1 MMIEDFFYGGILRDA
16 GWLCLLI
23 AGAGFIYTLAA
34 AFCVKQFFR
43 APGRA
48 ATSFPPVSILKPLH
62 GDEAGLRSNLEM
74 LCRLDYPGDL
84 EIVFGVQDAA
94 DPAITQVRRLQRDY
108 PAARIALV
116 IDSSEHGSNR
126 KISNVINMMPSAS
139 HDILVL
145 SDSDIGIDRDYL
157 TRIVGELAKPEIGL
171 VTCLYRGQ
179 PHPGL
184 WPRLGSMAIDYNFL
198 PSVIFGMKVGLAKPC
213 FGSTMALRQSTLVR
227 IGGFQAFANQL
238 ADDNAIGEA
247 VRRIGLEVAIP
258 PMVVTHACAENR
270 LRDLITHEI
279 RWSRTIRLVA
289 GAGFAGSVI
298 THPLPFAV
306 AAVLAHH
313 GSDFSLAVLA
323 ATILARFWLRNVVDQ
338 AVGLKGRSS
347 RWWLLPIRDTLSF
360 IVFCATFFVGKVTWR
375 GRQFVVG
382 ADGTFAAVEEL

>member
-1 MMIEDFFYGGILRDA
+1 MTINDFFYSSALRDA

-23 AGAGFIYTLAA
+23 AAAGFIYTLAA
-34 AFCVKQFFR
+34 ALCVKQFFR
-43 APGRA
+43 KPGSA

-74 LCRLDYPGDL
+74 LCRLDYPGEL

-94 DPAITQVRRLQRDY
+94 DPAIAQVHRLQRDY

-116 IDSSEHGSNR
+116 VDSTEHGSNR
-126 KISNVINMMPSAS
+126 KISNVINMMRSAN

-171 VTCLYRGQ
+171 VTCLYRGH

-184 WPRLGSMAIDYNFL
+184 WPRLASMAIDYNFL

-247 VRRIGLEVAIP
+247 VRAIGLKVAIP

-270 LRDLITHEI
+270 LTDLITHEI

-298 THPLPFAV
+298 THPLPFAL

-313 GSDFSLAVLA
+313 GSGVSLAVLA
-323 ATILARFWLRNVVDQ
+323 ATILARLWLRNVVDQ
-338 AVGLKGRSS
+338 AVGLQGRSS